1 MKDAIINFIN
11 TNFEDGKDSVQVK
24 NCKKLVL
31 FLNQNNYRL
40 NTKLCNEL
48 LQSVPALNKM
58 TKVLNEMNENGE
70 FNIISDD
77 NIIILVSSY
86 YLMNYEDTEEQEDY
100 EEVEKQ
106 ENIGETEDKI
116 LGNVEY
122 DDISAVS
129 SVRQYLNEIGNS
141 KLLSASEEKE
151 LAKRVSL
158 GDEKAREQLIN
169 NNLKLV
175 VSIAKK
181 YKEIPFLDAIQEGN
195 IGLMKA
201 VEKFDYTL
209 GFKFSTYATWWIRQA
224 ITRSIADQARTIRI
238 PVHMYEH
245 VRKMNAIDNEYL
257 TKEGRLA
264 TDKEIAEK
272 LDLTEEEVREKR
284 RITTLPISLN
294 MTVGEDDHGD
304 SNELEDF
311 IEDPNNNTEEFVNN
325 MFYDEFRS
333 AVFEKSSLTDREKF
347 VLKLRFGFD
356 DSKKYTLEEIGAILG
371 VTRERVRQIES
382 KAIRKLRSNFE
393 VKKYNPALLLKH

>member
-70 FNIISDD
+70 FNIVNDD

-86 YLMNYEDTEEQEDY
+86 YLINYENKEE
-100 EEVEKQ
+100 K
-106 ENIGETEDKI
+106 ETTDDKEDKSFVAADCGDVI
-116 LGNVEY
+116 TA
-122 DDISAVS
+122 DSI
-129 SVRQYLNEIGNS
+129 RQYLTEIGNS
-141 KLLSASEEKE
+141 KLLSAEEERE
-151 LAKRVSL
+151 LAKRSSE

-169 NNLKLV
+169 SNLRLV

-181 YKEIPFLDAIQEGN
+181 YRDISFLDAIQEGN

-245 VRKMNAIDNEYL
+245 VRKIKNINNEYL

-393 VKKYNPALLLKH
+393 VKKYNPELLLKR

>member
-70 FNIISDD
+70 FNIVNDD

-86 YLMNYEDTEEQEDY
+86 YLINYENKEE
-100 EEVEKQ
+100 K
-106 ENIGETEDKI
+106 ETADDKEDKSFVAADCGDVI
-116 LGNVEY
+116 TA
-122 DDISAVS
+122 DSI
-129 SVRQYLNEIGNS
+129 RQYLTEIGNS
-141 KLLSASEEKE
+141 KLLSAEEERE
-151 LAKRVSL
+151 LAKRASE

-169 NNLKLV
+169 SNLKLV

-181 YKEIPFLDAIQEGN
+181 YREVSFLDAIQEGN

-393 VKKYNPALLLKH
+393 VKKYNPALLLKR